1 MTDMVRLDDPQ
12 ITLVPGFRAAGV
24 ACGIKKDGDFD
35 LALIWSDRPCAAAA
49 LFTTNRVQAA
59 PVLYDKSLIR
69 TGNAIQAVVIN
80 SGCANACTGQRG
92 LEDAHRVA
100 EWAGKALQIPAGSV
114 FVMSTGVIGQTLP
127 MDRIDA
133 GITSASRTLSVDGG
147 HAAARAIMTTD
158 TVPKEAAAQVR
169 MGDTRVTIAGMCKG
183 SGMIHPDMATMLAM
197 LVTDASVERGVLQ
210 AALRTV
216 ADRTFN
222 MITVDGDTSTNDT
235 LLLLAN
241 GQAGNATI
249 SDTSSR
255 DYDALVDGVQ
265 DVAETLA
272 KSIVLDGEGATKFI
286 TIHVTGAP
294 DFAAA
299 KQVAKSI
306 AHSTLVK
313 TAIYGRDANWGRVIC
328 AAGYSGLELD
338 PDRLSLW
345 MENEVDSLHLVQ
357 DGAPFEID
365 ESRAS
370 AILAD
375 REVVLKLDLG
385 IGPAEARVWTC
396 DLTHRYVDINAHYRT

>member
-1 MTDMVRLDDPQ
+1 MTNIVRLDDPQ
-12 ITLVPGFRAAGV
+12 IALVPGFRAAGV
-24 ACGIKKDGDFD
+24 ACGIKKGGDLD

-59 PVLYDKSLIR
+59 PVLYDKDLIR
-69 TGNAIQAVVIN
+69 AANDIQAVVIN
-80 SGCANACTGQRG
+80 SGCANACTGERG

-100 EWAGKALQIPAGSV
+100 EWAGQALQISANAV

-127 MDRIDA
+127 MDRIGA
-133 GITSASRTLSVDGG
+133 GIASASRALAVDGG

-169 MGDTRVTIAGMCKG
+169 IGGTLVTIAGMCKG
-183 SGMIHPDMATMLAM
+183 AGMIHPDMATMLAM
-197 LVTDASVERGVLQ
+197 LVTDASVERGILQ
-210 AALRTV
+210 AALRTA

-249 SDTSSR
+249 SDTSSK

-265 DVAETLA
+265 EVAETLA

-306 AHSTLVK
+306 AHSPLVK
-313 TAIYGRDANWGRVIC
+313 TAIYGQDANWGRVVC
-328 AAGYSGLELD
+328 AAGYSGLEFD
-338 PDRLSLW
+338 PGKLSLW

-370 AILAD
+370 AILAE

-385 IGPAEARVWTC
+385 IGLAEARVWTC